1 MSTKDENE
9 QISDIVSTD
18 ENNDLVCQQ
27 RGEVGTELKNGCQK
41 QENQQDTS
49 SENQNLAYFHDQPIG
64 TRLRKPTEK
73 GKAYELEILSQKRQT
88 CYRNLSSLIQKTYEI
103 LDAEKQISTVETLE
117 DIRDVLDKSKEELN
131 HAQNNLYESLENE
144 SERRESYNWFDL
156 RDREFMECRLRH

>member
-18 ENNDLVCQQ
+18 ENNYLVCQQ

-49 SENQNLAYFHDQPIG
+49 SENQNLAYFPDQPIG

-103 LDAEKQISTVETLE
+103 LDAEKQTSTLETLE
-117 DIRDVLDKSKEELN
+117 DIRDVLDKSKSIMHKIICMNRLKMSRKGASHIIGLTFETE
-131 HAQNNLYESLENE
+131 NLWNV
-144 SERRESYNWFDL
+144 D
-156 RDREFMECRLRH
+156 